1 MFFIS
6 VFKRNCFRCLAVAGW
21 LWQWECNE
29 SLTEHKMFGLW
40 QQRLIWR
47 SNCPKASLGAEVS
60 PVKPLSQKKAYM
72 QMYCSYIYKK
82 INDRAEVD
90 SAYNKKLRKY
100 WRRFHHVSIS
110 LICNKKT
117 IKWQGA
123 CTKTQLS
130 KAYAEHTLKHM
141 HYVDPTDLFLCF
153 ILKHRHKYC
162 LPQITFTH
170 LIRSWILQS

>member
-1 MFFIS
+1 MFS
-6 VFKRNCFRCLAVAGW
+6 CSRMTMAMRM
-21 LWQWECNE
+21 QWEPDRTQNVWIVA
-29 SLTEHKMFGLW
+29 TATRMKK
-40 QQRLIWR
+40 Q
-47 SNCPKASLGAEVS
+47 
-60 PVKPLSQKKAYM
+60 LSQSFLGSRGLSCQAPKPKEGIYANVLFI
-72 QMYCSYIYKK
+72 YIYKK

-117 IKWQGA
+117 TKWQGA

-153 ILKHRHKYC
+153 ILKHRNKYC